1 LRFIKTKQTPIIN
14 KGLISL
20 TIDPADPAAWK
31 FSMLYEASMAKD
43 GNIKEIAGKYGY
55 TREHFYTVKRQ
66 FEKEGFRALQDKVK
80 GPKRNYVRTKVAEKE
95 IIRHRFLD
103 PEANSAV
110 ITQKMKQ
117 SGHDVSQRSVERTI
131 NEYGLQKKGYI
142 RQLRQQRTARL
153 KS

>member
-1 LRFIKTKQTPIIN
+1 MKTKQDPIIN
-14 KGLISL
+14 NGLISL
-20 TIDPADPAAWK
+20 SIDPSDTAAWK
-31 FSMLYEASMAKD
+31 FSMLYEASIAKD
-43 GNIKEIAGKYGY
+43 GSIKEIAGKYGY
-55 TREHFYTVKRQ
+55 TREYFYTVKHQ
-66 FEKEGFRALQDKVK
+66 FEKEGLRALQDKVK
-80 GPKRNYVRTKVAEKE
+80 GPKRNYVRTKETEKQ

-103 PEANSAV
+103 PEANSGV

-142 RQLRQQRTARL
+142 RQLRQQKTFRL